1 MRLCIYGAG
10 AIGGYL
16 GAMLARRNDVEV
28 SLVARG
34 AHLAAIQDRGLTLKT
49 GGEVFTVH
57 PVASDEPAK
66 LGRQDYVILTLKAHG
81 LSEAAENI
89 RPLLGPDT
97 SIIFGQN
104 GLPWWYFYRH
114 GGPHE
119 GQRLKSVDPDGRIWE
134 NFGPERAIGTV
145 IWQAAD
151 LEAPG
156 IIRHQYGDRMPLGEP
171 DGSQSSRAEALSRIL
186 VAAGIKSPVRP
197 KIRNEIWLKLWGNLS
212 FNPLSVLTQ
221 QTLEGM
227 ARDPGVTA
235 VVRAMM
241 EEARTI
247 AETLGITFLV
257 SAEQRIEMA
266 AKVGAH
272 RTSMLQDLKS
282 GRRTELDALLG
293 SVVELA
299 EITNLPAPICRMIYD
314 LTRAR
319 IAAQA

>member
-10 AIGGYL
+10 AIGGYI

-34 AHLAAIQDRGLTLKT
+34 AHLAAIQERGLTLKI
-49 GGEVFTVH
+49 GGEVFTVR
-57 PVASDEPAK
+57 PAASDDPAR
-66 LGRQDYVILTLKAHG
+66 LGPQNYIFFTLKAHS
-81 LSEAAENI
+81 LSEAAKRI
-89 RPLLGPDT
+89 RPLVGPDT
-97 SIIFGQN
+97 SFIFGQN

-119 GQRLKSVDPDGRIWE
+119 GRRLKSVDPDGCIWE
-134 NFGPERAIGTV
+134 RFGPERAIGTV
-145 IWQAAD
+145 IWQAAT

-156 IIRHQYGDRMPLGEP
+156 VIRHEYGDRMPLGEP
-171 DGSQSSRAEALSRIL
+171 DGLHSLRTEELSRIF

-227 ARDPGVTA
+227 ARDPGVIA

-241 EEARTI
+241 KEARAI
-247 AETLGITFLV
+247 AENLGIAFAV

-266 AKVGAH
+266 AKVEAH
-272 RTSMLQDLKS
+272 RTSMLQDVEA
-282 GRRTELDALLG
+282 GRRTALDALLG
-293 SVVELA
+293 SVVEVA
-299 EITNLPAPICRMIYD
+299 GITNLPAPLCRMIYD

-319 IAAQA
+319 IAAHT